1 MTQDKKKLDY
11 NEMLDAISL
20 MNIHW
25 KFVDTL
31 NYIGKDLRLGKLRE
45 YNVVTNELM
54 KNLEILMLDYL
65 KKIKP
70 LVKDYKEQ
78 VGFVGLDVESY
89 KNPTTNKLN

>member
-31 NYIGKDLRLGKLRE
+31 NYISKDLRLGKLRE

-54 KNLEILMLDYL
+54 KNLEI
-65 KKIKP
+65 
-70 LVKDYKEQ
+70 
-78 VGFVGLDVESY
+78 
-89 KNPTTNKLN
+89 